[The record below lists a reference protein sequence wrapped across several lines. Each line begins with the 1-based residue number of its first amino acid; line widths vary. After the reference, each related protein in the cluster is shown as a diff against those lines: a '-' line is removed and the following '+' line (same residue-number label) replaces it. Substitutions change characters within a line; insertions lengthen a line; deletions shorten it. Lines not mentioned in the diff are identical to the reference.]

1 MVRLSAVTPRG
12 SYLTSTV
19 PLVHIRPAERT
30 GYRLGDYARD
40 LELATAEA
48 ALDRLRAYCDPR
60 SDAEAAFLD
69 AYRRC
74 LEDSGGDLAR
84 ALAPIPQAHLYLD
97 DPLDP
102 SDAPE
107 SGFMVKADFAFW
119 TGTGFIVVEIDGG
132 SHIGNP
138 RHITKDRALRT
149 AGVEVVHIL
158 NEEIVR
164 WGPDLILRLL
174 PQTVEKGRIDVIE

>member
-1 MVRLSAVTPRG
+1 MVRLSAVTPHG

-19 PLVHIRPAERT
+19 PLIHIRPAERT

-40 LELATAEA
+40 LEFSTAEA
-48 ALDRLRAYCDPR
+48 ALVRLRAYCDPR
-60 SDAEAAFLD
+60 SDAEVQFLD
-69 AYRRC
+69 AYRDGIERAGMH
-74 LEDSGGDLAR
+74 LSH
-84 ALAPIPQAHLYLD
+84 ALAPIPQAHLYLG

-102 SDAPE
+102 DGAPE

-174 PQTVEKGRIDVIE
+174 PQMIG

>member
-12 SYLTSTV
+12 SHLTSTV
-19 PLVHIRPAERT
+19 PLIHIRPAERAA
-30 GYRLGDYARD
+30 YRLRDYARD
-40 LELATAEA
+40 LELVTVEA
-48 ALDRLRAYCDPR
+48 ALDRLRTYCDPR
-60 SDAEAAFLD
+60 SSAEGAFLD

-74 LEDSGGDLAR
+74 VESSGADPSQ

-102 SDAPE
+102 DGAPE
-107 SGFMVKADFAFW
+107 PGFMVKADFAFW
-119 TGTGFIVVEIDGG
+119 TGTGFVVVEIDGG

-149 AGVEVVHIL
+149 AGVEVIHIL
-158 NEEIVR
+158 NEEITR
-164 WGPDLILRLL
+164 WGSALLDRLL
-174 PQTVEKGRIDVIE
+174 PQLMIG